1 MKRQFARIERRG
13 LLGFA
18 VALATLGAAC
28 SPNNGVKPGA
38 PVLTAIDIVENPYN
52 PVTQNVTS
60 IPANAPDCPTSAAID
75 DGGAGDGGAGDGGAG
90 DGGAGDGGADDAGAK
105 DGATAGTTAAA
116 TGGMCDP
123 AAVPICRQVSAK
135 NWCRCV
141 ANMPPSPPAAAPN
154 CTDAGTP
161 DAGAVVA
168 DASVDAASA
177 DAGGKSDAAAPLGGT
192 WNCDPFA
199 PTSVALF
206 VFDRLLDTA
215 PFDPGDAG
223 GTPNVAT
230 TMISPTPPNP
240 VVVVADYA
248 SNGSPNEIIFPLL
261 GAFRSDGPSLLFAG
275 QPTLPTAAA
284 VTVTLDPTKVRAK
297 DGKTAFTGTG
307 FFKAG
312 SLTYTTAAFTGSIT
326 APPTTPSAAD
336 AGTCA
341 IPPTTVTPD
350 RTPATITFNNLV
362 NPTAIATVV
371 TVTMPSLVA
380 GGMPVSIP
388 FMASSADGLNVSIT
402 PNANWP
408 ANATITIT
416 VTVDPTATDLAGDP
430 VGPVMPVSF
439 TTSAS

>member
-1 MKRQFARIERRG
+1 MKRQFARIERRA
-13 LLGFA
+13 LLGIAA
-18 VALATLGAAC
+18 VLATLGIAC
-28 SPNNGVKPGA
+28 SPNNSVKPGA
-38 PVLTAIDIVENPYN
+38 PVLTAIDIVENPYIATN
-52 PVTQNVTS
+52 ITS
-60 IPANAPDCPTSAAID
+60 IPANVTDCPSAAID
-75 DGGAGDGGAGDGGAG
+75 DGGADDG
-90 DGGAGDGGADDAGAK
+90 GAK
-105 DGATAGTTAAA
+105 DGATGGTTAAA

-141 ANMPPSPPAAAPN
+141 ANTPPSPPAAAPS

-161 DAGAVVA
+161 EAGAVVA

-177 DAGGKSDAAAPLGGT
+177 DASSKSDAAAPLGGT

-215 PFDPGDAG
+215 PFDLGDAG
-223 GTPNVAT
+223 GSPNVAT

-240 VVVVADYA
+240 VAVVADYA
-248 SNGSPNEIIFPLL
+248 SNGSANEIIFPLL

-326 APPTTPSAAD
+326 APPTTPLAAD

-341 IPPTTVTPD
+341 IPPTTVTPNK
-350 RTPATITFNNLV
+350 TPATITFNNLV
-362 NPTAIATVV
+362 DPTSIATHV
-371 TVTMPSLVA
+371 TVTMPSPVA
-380 GGMPVSIP
+380 GGMAVSIP
-388 FMASSADGLNVSIT
+388 FMAASADGLNVSIT
-402 PNANWP
+402 PNASWP
-408 ANATITIT
+408 ASSTITIT
-416 VTVDPTATDLAGDP
+416 LDPMATDLDGDA
-430 VGPVMPVSF
+430 VGAVMPVSF
-439 TTSAS
+439 TTGAS